1 MPKEKMDLKGLY
13 QLLLPSEMQLYFEIV
28 KIEQIDKDQRVNIFL
43 EEKNELPEGYLT
55 TEYESKGFHNE
66 VCVQDFPIRG
76 RAAFLMIKR
85 RRWRHK
91 TTGEVIERDWHIVAE
106 GTRITQDFATFLK
119 EFDRYKNRH
128 NK

>member
-1 MPKEKMDLKGLY
+1 MDLKDLY
-13 QLLLPSEMQLYFEIV
+13 SLLLPKEVAYYFDIV
-28 KIEQIDKDQRVNIFL
+28 KIEQVDKDQRVNIFL
-43 EEKNELPEGYLT
+43 EEKNELPAGYST
-55 TEYESKGFHNE
+55 TDYESKGFHNE

-76 RAAFLMIKR
+76 RAAFLMIRR

-91 TTGEVIERDWHIVAE
+91 TTGEIIERDWHLVAE
-106 GTRITQDFATFLK
+106 GTRITQDFAAFLK

>member
-1 MPKEKMDLKGLY
+1 MDLKDFY
-13 QLLLPSEMQLYFEIV
+13 HLLLPKEVEYYFEIV
-28 KIEQIDKDQRVNIFL
+28 KIEQVDKDQCVNIFL
-43 EEKNELPEGYLT
+43 EEKNELPEGYST

-76 RAAFLMIKR
+76 RAAFLMIRR
-85 RRWRHK
+85 RRWRHRI
-91 TTGEVIERDWHIVAE
+91 TGEIIERDWHLVAE
-106 GTRITQDFATFLK
+106 GTRITQDFAAFLK

>member
-1 MPKEKMDLKGLY
+1 MDLKEFY
-13 QLLLPSEMQLYFEIV
+13 HLLLPKEVAYYFDIV
-28 KIEQIDKDQRVNIFL
+28 KIEQVYKDQRVNIHL
-43 EEKNELPEGYLT
+43 EEKNELPEGYST
-55 TEYESKGFHNE
+55 TDYESKGFHNE

-76 RAAFLMIKR
+76 RAAYLMIRR

-91 TTGEVIERDWHIVAE
+91 RTGENIERDWHLVAE
-106 GTRITQDFATFLK
+106 GTRITQDFAAFLK